1 MELENS
7 EFAKAL
13 KEAGKNFLEFD
24 AVCDTFQQ
32 IKTPQ
37 DETMCDVVGVKC
49 DATCNVYLRKAKW
62 LDFCTKLMKA
72 EAFHEPMPAP
82 PPESTPKPEFHPA
95 TERCC
100 PSCGAKAPLPE
111 SKYCHVCGEEL

>member
-1 MELENS
+1 MESENS

-49 DATCNVYLRKAKW
+49 DATCNIYLRKAKW
-62 LDFCTKLMKA
+62 LDVCTRLMKA
-72 EAFHEPMPAP
+72 QAFHEPLPVTP
-82 PPESTPKPEFHPA
+82 PEPQPESTPEEPK
-95 TERCC
+95 ERLC